1 MGDPELSKWHSF
13 LTLEATATHTPAM
26 AHTAHPSRRS
36 RRSARPRRR
45 PSRMQRTR
53 QRSSTRRSANLQLSS
68 DPPHSHTATD
78 TQAMVDTA
86 PTAHTA
92 AATATVD
99 TVVVASEVTAMA
111 ASTRSSLLEVVCTS
125 PKIVE
130 IRGERGDM
138 YIGNHEM
145 CTSKIQE

>member
-1 MGDPELSKWHSF
+1 M
-13 LTLEATATHTPAM
+13 
-26 AHTAHPSRRS
+26 PS
-36 RRSARPRRR
+36 PRRR
-45 PSRMQRTR
+45 
-53 QRSSTRRSANLQLSS
+53 SSTGRSANLQLSS

-99 TVVVASEVTAMA
+99 TVMAASEVTAMA

-145 CTSKIQE
+145 CTS

>member
-13 LTLEATATHTPAM
+13 LTLEATATHTLATAATAHTHTASATAAM

-45 PSRMQRTR
+45 
-53 QRSSTRRSANLQLSS
+53 SSTRRSANLQLSS
-68 DPPHSHTATD
+68 GPPHSHTATD

-99 TVVVASEVTAMA
+99 TVMAASEVTAMA

-145 CTSKIQE
+145 